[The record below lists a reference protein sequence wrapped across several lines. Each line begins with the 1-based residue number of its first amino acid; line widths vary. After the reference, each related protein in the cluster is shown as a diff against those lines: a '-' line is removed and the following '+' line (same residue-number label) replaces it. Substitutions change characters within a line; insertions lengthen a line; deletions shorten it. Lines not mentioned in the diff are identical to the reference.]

1 MRGDSEGF
9 AGAVV
14 NEGGSPCVALCGAG
28 RALLKTGMKHVYL
41 IRSVSNQK
49 RTYVGVT
56 EDLQRRLSEH
66 NQGKSEHT
74 ARFLPWE
81 LEVSVQFKDPLK
93 ADRFESYLK
102 SGSGHAFAKR
112 HFW

>member
-28 RALLKTGMKHVYL
+28 RALLKTGMKHVFL

-102 SGSGHAFAKR
+102 SGPGHAFAKR